1 MSYNVYFNILKIP
14 PNELKRVITEKRLGE
29 KKRMEIVGDFIKG
42 IHLAVVIALR
52 ITDDQIRFGIYGE
65 YQELTGVIF
74 SVDTLEIALQVEEA
88 LKNLND
94 KEIKWKVTTKTETI
108 ETDIR
113 DRYGK
118 TIEDYD
124 KNGYT
129 LCDLDDID

>member
-1 MSYNVYFNILKIP
+1 
-14 PNELKRVITEKRLGE
+14 
-29 KKRMEIVGDFIKG
+29 MEIVGDFIKE

-52 ITDDQIRFGIYGE
+52 ITNDQIRFRIYGE
-65 YQELTGVIF
+65 YKELTGVIF
-74 SVDTLEIALQVEEA
+74 LVDTLKIALQVEEA

-94 KEIKWKVTTKTETI
+94 DEIKWKVTTKTETI

-113 DRYGK
+113 DRCGK
-118 TIEDYD
+118 TIKDYD